1 VVVAPPRGTNVG
13 FWADASGLDFVGVKA
28 VSCSHGTLSVV
39 DLPDPHPGE
48 GQLVLDVRA
57 CGICGSDLHAKDHA
71 DELTEVMAEI
81 GYRDFMRG
89 DTPTVLGHEFAGVIA
104 ERGSRT
110 PKALRAG
117 MTVVSFPLVRSRGAV
132 QLTGLSPLAPG
143 GYAEQVLVEA
153 ALTFPVPNGLAVD
166 MAAMTEPMAVAL
178 HAVRRSEIK
187 KSDTSIV
194 IGCGPVGLAVIC
206 QLKARGV
213 GTVVASDFSPARR
226 ALATRC
232 GADVVVDPTVDSPYE
247 KAASKGV
254 LTNIPDLYGLALDT
268 MRKLRRVPGWSHV
281 YRAADAAGA
290 AGPKRPVI
298 FECVGV
304 PGMIDGVLAAAPLG
318 SRVII
323 VGVCMGT
330 DTIRPTMAL
339 SKEIDARFVFGYT
352 PLEFYDTLHML
363 ADGKIDASPL
373 LTGKVGLDGVA
384 AAFDA
389 LGDPDQHAKIL
400 IDPRSAATAP

>member
-1 VVVAPPRGTNVG
+1 M
-13 FWADASGLDFVGVKA
+13 KA

-39 DLPDPHPGE
+39 DLPDPRPSE

-71 DELTEVMAEI
+71 DQLTDVMAEI

-89 DTPTVLGHEFAGVIA
+89 DTPTVMGHEFAGVIA
-104 ERGSRT
+104 ERGPKT
-110 PKALRAG
+110 PKALKQG
-117 MTVVSFPLVRSRGAV
+117 MTVVSFPLVRSHGAV

-143 GYAEQVLVEA
+143 AYAEQVLVEA
-153 ALTFPVPNGLAVD
+153 SLTFPVPNGLSVD

-187 KSDTSIV
+187 KGDTAIV

-213 GTVVASDFSPARR
+213 GSVVASDLSAGRR
-226 ALATRC
+226 ALALRC
-232 GADVVVDPTVDSPYE
+232 GADIVVDPAVDSPYE
-247 KAASKGV
+247 KAAAKGV
-254 LTNIPDLYGLALDT
+254 LTNIPDLYELALDT
-268 MRKLRRVPGWSHV
+268 MGKLRKLPGWSHL

-298 FECVGV
+298 FECVGI
-304 PGMIDGVLAAAPLG
+304 PGMIDGVLAAAPLS
-318 SRVII
+318 SRVIV

-339 SKEIDARFVFGYT
+339 SKEIDVRFVFGYT
-352 PLEFYDTLHML
+352 PLEFYDTLHMV
-363 ADGKIDASPL
+363 ADGKLDASPL
-373 LTGKVGLDGVA
+373 LTGKVGLGGVA
-384 AAFDA
+384 AAFQA
-389 LGDPDQHAKIL
+389 LGDPDRHAKIL
-400 IDPRSAATAP
+400 IDPRSAAEVLA

>member
-1 VVVAPPRGTNVG
+1 V
-13 FWADASGLDFVGVKA
+13 VKA
-28 VSCSHGTLSVV
+28 VSCERGTLSVV
-39 DLPDPHPGE
+39 ELPDPRPGD

-71 DELTEVMAEI
+71 DELTDVMAEI
-81 GYRDFMRG
+81 GYGDFMRG
-89 DTPTVLGHEFAGVIA
+89 DTPTVMGHEFAGVIA
-104 ERGSRT
+104 ERGPKV
-110 PKALRAG
+110 PKALREG
-117 MTVVSFPLVRSRGAV
+117 MTVVSFPLVRAHGGV

-153 ALTFPVPNGLAVD
+153 SITFPVPNGLSVD

-178 HAVRRSEIK
+178 HAVRRSDITK
-187 KSDTSIV
+187 GDTAIV
-194 IGCGPVGLAVIC
+194 VGCGPVGLMVIC
-206 QLKARGV
+206 HLKARGV
-213 GTVVASDFSPARR
+213 GTVVASDLSPARR

-232 GADVVVDPTVDSPYE
+232 GADVVVDPTVDSPYDTTT
-247 KAASKGV
+247 SKGF

-268 MRKLRRVPGWSHV
+268 MRKLRRVPGWPHV

-304 PGMIDGVLAAAPLG
+304 PGMIDGVLAAAPLN
-318 SRVII
+318 SRVIV

-330 DTIRPTMAL
+330 DKIRPTMAL
-339 SKEIDARFVFGYT
+339 SKEIDVRFVFGYT

-363 ADGKIDASPL
+363 ADGKVDASPL
-373 LTGKVGLDGVA
+373 LTGKVGLGGVA
-384 AAFDA
+384 AAFEA
-389 LGDPDQHAKIL
+389 LGDPDRHAKIL
-400 IDPRSAATAP
+400 IDPRSAAEVPA